1 MVQLLGA
8 SVPAMALAVG
18 LAIALMQQ
26 NGTLHPPAGGD
37 PLVVIVTGA
46 GWSFLLLPILVGTVI
61 LVGVALAY
69 HRWISGRA
77 YPG

>member
-1 MVQLLGA
+1 MQLLGV
-8 SVPAMALAVG
+8 SIPAMALVAG
-18 LAIALMQQ
+18 LAIALMQLT
-26 NGTLHPPAGGD
+26 GLHPPAGGD
-37 PLVVIVTGA
+37 RLGVILTGA

-69 HRWISGRA
+69 HRWISGGA